1 MNTATVLTSATPSF
15 DDPRQLRHESLPEDV
30 ELVGI
35 VIDQKTDNRR
45 RFGLRTRM
53 IVTRVAQAVFV
64 LWAAITVTFLA
75 IHAMPGDV
83 VSLLLGENRNDDV
96 LRASVIERWG
106 LDQPVWSQYLI
117 YLTRIPAGDLGTSY
131 TLRKPVSELIAE
143 MMVPTFQL
151 AATALVVAVVLGFL
165 IAYATTGRIPGL
177 RSAANVLELIFLSA
191 PPFWIGI
198 VLLAVFSFQLGW
210 FSVVDLSS
218 WQSLVLPV
226 AAIGLPMGFYMAQ
239 VLRDGID
246 RALEKPFSLTARSRG
261 LSWAGV
267 RQHHALRHA
276 SLPAIPLIGLIAG
289 GLLGGAVITETV
301 FARPGLGQIAVNAV
315 LVKDIPLILGIALVS
330 TFAYIVASTSADLI
344 GVLIDPRFNTEKK
357 G

>member
-1 MNTATVLTSATPSF
+1 
-15 DDPRQLRHESLPEDV
+15 V

-35 VIDQKTDNRR
+35 VVDKSADSRR

-53 IVTRVAQAVFV
+53 IVARVAQAVFV

-96 LRASVIERWG
+96 LRASIIERWG
-106 LDQPVWSQYLI
+106 LDQPVWSQYFI
-117 YLTRIPAGDLGTSY
+117 YLMRIPSGDLGTSY

-177 RSAANVLELIFLSA
+177 RPATNVLELIFLSA

-198 VLLAVFSFQLGW
+198 VLLAVFSFNLGW

-226 AAIGLPMGFYMAQ
+226 TAIGLPMGFYMAQ

-267 RQHHALRHA
+267 RRHHALRHA
-276 SLPAIPLIGLIAG
+276 SLPAIPLIGLVAG

-330 TFAYIVASTSADLI
+330 TFAYIVASTTADLV
-344 GVLIDPRFNTEKK
+344 GVLTDPRFNTEQK